1 MSTGLEITLVICGT
15 IILVCVISVI
25 LDTVNKRRNIKYM
38 KDVLRMMEEEEK
50 DAD

>member
-1 MSTGLEITLVICGT
+1 MSTGLAITLVICVT
-15 IILVCVISVI
+15 LVLVCVISVI

-38 KDVLRMMEEEEK
+38 KYVLKKLEEEEK